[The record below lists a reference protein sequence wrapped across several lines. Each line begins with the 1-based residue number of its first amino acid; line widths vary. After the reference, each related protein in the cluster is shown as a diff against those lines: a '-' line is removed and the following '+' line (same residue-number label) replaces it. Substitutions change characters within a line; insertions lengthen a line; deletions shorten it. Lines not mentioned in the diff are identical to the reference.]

1 MQLPA
6 NVPAR
11 TKETRMN
18 RLITA
23 SLAAASIVVMSHA
36 AQAAPKVIASI
47 KPVHSLVAG
56 VMDGIGVPT
65 LLVEGGG
72 SPHTYSLKPSQAS
85 GLEQADIIFWIGG
98 QLEAFLEKPVATIG
112 AKARSVE
119 LAHGPGLTMLEKR
132 EGGPFEAHVHHDD
145 DHDRDHKDTDHKE
158 HAEHKDDDHDHEKKH
173 EHEHEEHVGGDLH
186 IWLDPENAKAMV
198 RVIAGELMHA
208 DAANAARYRHN
219 ADAMLKLLEHLNREI
234 ASNLAPLKDRQ
245 FIVFHDAYQYF
256 EHRFGLHAA
265 GSITVSPETLPGA
278 ERIREIKGRIA
289 KLGAACVF
297 TEPQFEPK
305 LVRVVTE
312 GTAVK
317 TGVLDPLGA
326 DIADGP
332 KLYFTLIRNMAA
344 SMRGCLTSKS

>member
-1 MQLPA
+1 
-6 NVPAR
+6 
-11 TKETRMN
+11 MN

-56 VMDGIGVPT
+56 VMDGIGTPS

-85 GLEQADIIFWIGG
+85 SLEKADIIFWVGG
-98 QLEAFLEKPVATIG
+98 QLEAFLEKPIDTIG

-119 LAHGPGLTMLEKR
+119 LAHAPGLTMLEKR
-132 EGGPFEAHVHHDD
+132 EGGPFEAHRHGHDD
-145 DHDRDHKDTDHKE
+145 EHGDHADHKDDDHKE
-158 HAEHKDDDHDHEKKH
+158 HADHKDDDHDHEKKH
-173 EHEHEEHVGGDLH
+173 EHEHEEHEGGDPH
-186 IWLDPENAKAMV
+186 VWLDPENAKAMV

-208 DAANAARYRHN
+208 DAANAQRYQRN
-219 ADAMLKLLEHLNREI
+219 ADAMLKLLDHLTHEVATR
-234 ASNLAPLKDRQ
+234 LAPFKDRP

-256 EHRFGLHAA
+256 ENRFGVKAA
-265 GSITVSPETLPGA
+265 GSITVSPEVLPGA
-278 ERIREIKGRIA
+278 ERIREIRERIG
-289 KLGAACVF
+289 KLDATCVF
-297 TEPQFEPK
+297 SEPQFQPK

-312 GTAVK
+312 GTAAK
-317 TGVLDPLGA
+317 TGVLDPLGS

-332 KLYFTLIRNMAA
+332 KLYFTLIRNMAS
-344 SMRGCLTSKS
+344 SMQGCLTPKS